1 MSALLVVLA
10 VAAADRESQI
20 TLAIRNE
27 IEVALDAPGSV
38 VVVGDDDVTTRDD
51 EVLFADIVGARA
63 VADVRFADPAH
74 TQATIAIHGVGRS
87 WVRRDLTFPPV
98 EPLIDRGR
106 TIGLLIASTFATER
120 QLLELPANAP
130 TEVAAAPAP
139 TPPPSDRPT
148 RHRASTSSAGA
159 TWFIDLGGRASS
171 GLGGAAGGLG
181 GTLALHRLL
190 SGGLW
195 LRAGIGARAGSVAA
209 AGASSSMQHA
219 EVGVSTW
226 MTSFGLDLGVR
237 ADVMLMRHAVTRWTP
252 RTGTH
257 TESRLLPGFALTLE
271 ASLPIASAA
280 AVVASAGLE
289 SGLGRTEIAVGESTV
304 TDIPLLRLAVGLSFR
319 IRL

>member
-27 IEVALDAPGSV
+27 IEVALNAPGCV
-38 VVVGDDDVTTRDD
+38 VVVAEDDVTTRDD
-51 EVLFADIVGARA
+51 EVLFADLVGARA

-74 TQATIAIHGVGRS
+74 TQATIAIHGAGRA

-120 QLLELPANAP
+120 HLLDLPPAAA
-130 TEVAAAPAP
+130 TEVAATPAN
-139 TPPPSDRPT
+139 TPPSRDRPIL
-148 RHRASTSSAGA
+148 HRPSTSSAGA

-181 GTLALHRLL
+181 GTLALHHIL
-190 SGGLW
+190 SRTFA
-195 LRAGIGARAGSVAA
+195 LRTGIGARVGSIAA

-219 EVGVSTW
+219 EVGVSTYT
-226 MTSFGLDLGVR
+226 MSFGVGLAFR
-237 ADVMLMRHAVTRWTP
+237 ADLMLMRHAVTRWTP
-252 RTGTH
+252 RSGTH
-257 TESRLLPGFALTLE
+257 TESRLLPGIAVTLE
-271 ASLPIASAA
+271 GSLPVGTAA

-289 SGLGRTEIAVGESTV
+289 TGLGRTEITVGESAV
-304 TDIPLLRLAVGLSFR
+304 ADIPPLRLALGVAFR